1 MRIPSLSRACA
12 HTDEFINTVS
22 GEKALEAVELEREQ
36 RIAEG
41 IQDLKDPRDPLM
53 ASLSKF
59 STQGELRGMIDDLFD
74 VFDENKNGELD
85 VEEMHAGLEK
95 LVSRKLDSDA
105 WGFPP
110 GGIIDRDAFAAIM
123 RNELRQYTQRQ
134 IVNAMG
140 SESNASSYELH
151 MGIKLLLDA
160 QEDHRRGEE
169 AGLSQRSGA
178 GLEGKI
184 NEQLEQ
190 IRRDQSLMHASI
202 QQLCQTQ
209 TELLQ
214 KVESQQTL
222 MIKPHRAVK
231 TINPLPARGR
241 HGGKSSTAADSDRA
255 MSQLFVGG
263 HSEQQLKSPVSCNG
277 CPCDTARRA
286 KALGPSPL
294 STLSGTST
302 CEAKLVESAPL
313 TKAMWNLVENLEKL
327 AALRKQGALTEDEFV
342 HAKAAAMAIDLS
354 RG

>member
-140 SESNASSYELH
+140 SA
-151 MGIKLLLDA
+151 
-160 QEDHRRGEE
+160 
-169 AGLSQRSGA
+169 LS
-178 GLEGKI
+178 
-184 NEQLEQ
+184 
-190 IRRDQSLMHASI
+190 
-202 QQLCQTQ
+202 
-209 TELLQ
+209 
-214 KVESQQTL
+214 
-222 MIKPHRAVK
+222 P
-231 TINPLPARGR
+231 P
-241 HGGKSSTAADSDRA
+241 
-255 MSQLFVGG
+255 
-263 HSEQQLKSPVSCNG
+263 
-277 CPCDTARRA
+277 
-286 KALGPSPL
+286 PSPPAPPGA
-294 STLSGTST
+294 SPPPPRTLLPRPSR
-302 CEAKLVESAPL
+302 ARSA
-313 TKAMWNLVENLEKL
+313 W
-327 AALRKQGALTEDEFV
+327 
-342 HAKAAAMAIDLS
+342 
-354 RG
+354 